1 MFFIICNEYVVN
13 DLQADHV
20 YAFAIKAGAAHRNA
34 ALCQEAYICPNTG
47 LEIYQAYKE
56 LDN

>member
-1 MFFIICNEYVVN
+1 MFFNEYVVN
-13 DLQADHV
+13 NLQADHV

-34 ALCQEAYICPNTG
+34 ALCQEAYTCPNTG